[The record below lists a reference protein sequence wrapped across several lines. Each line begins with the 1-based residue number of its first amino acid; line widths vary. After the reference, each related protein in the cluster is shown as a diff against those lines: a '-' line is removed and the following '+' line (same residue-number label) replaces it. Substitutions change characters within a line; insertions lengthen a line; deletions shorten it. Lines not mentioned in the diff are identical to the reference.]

1 MGLQK
6 ALDGDGRAEAG
17 RAEQVVSAAVAACP
31 ARGTLFRHTALLAQ
45 AGERV
50 KFRQHA
56 DDRMAGAKAA
66 GKGRGDPGKV
76 FCDLEALAAQRA
88 AIAPGSV
95 EFGKGGLRI
104 CPDAVREVVEK
115 LRFFVENRQE
125 IKLDHE

>member
-1 MGLQK
+1 MP
-6 ALDGDGRAEAG
+6 RP
-17 RAEQVVSAAVAACP
+17 RNV
-31 ARGTLFRHTALLAQ
+31 FRHTALLAQ

-50 KFRQHA
+50 KFRQHT
-56 DDRMAGAKAA
+56 DDRMAGAEAA
-66 GKGRGDPGKV
+66 GEGRGDPGKV
-76 FCDLEALAAQRA
+76 FSDLEALAAQRA

-104 CPDAVREVVEK
+104 CPDVIRKVVEK